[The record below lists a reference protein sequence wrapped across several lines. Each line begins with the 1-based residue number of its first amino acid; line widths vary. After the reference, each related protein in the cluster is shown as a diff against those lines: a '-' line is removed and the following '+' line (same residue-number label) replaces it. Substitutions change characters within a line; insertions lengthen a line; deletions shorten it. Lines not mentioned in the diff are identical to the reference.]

1 MQHFYYQ
8 VMNSISSNLF
18 IFLFILGMGCIVTT
32 VFFIIKYFVPEVQ
45 TPQNRK
51 FLSMIINITTAIYAF
66 LLGLSIITL
75 WQDFEHA
82 QMIVNTEAGHLALML
97 SDSQALPP
105 IKQSI
110 VNAISKY
117 IYEIIPYEWET
128 MKWGQLKIISKDSLS
143 DFFTILQSYTPEN
156 EMQKTFYNDLVG
168 HLNSA
173 IENRRH
179 RLDHL
184 NSGLI
189 LPLRIVLICGVLLL
203 CFFFSLYKS
212 KDTYT
217 QLLTVVTISTLLSF
231 TVAIGL
237 LLDYP
242 FAGDMH
248 VSPKA
253 FYEGSL
259 SLLPKAS

>member
-1 MQHFYYQ
+1 MLHLYYKI
-8 VMNSISSNLF
+8 MNSISSDLF
-18 IFLFILGMGCIVTT
+18 IFLFIIGAACIVTT
-32 VFFIIKYFVPEVQ
+32 IFFIIKYFVPEVQ

-75 WQDFEHA
+75 WQDFERA
-82 QMIVNTEAGHLALML
+82 QMIVNTEAGQLALML
-97 SDSQALPP
+97 SDSQAFSPP
-105 IKQSI
+105 VQHSI
-110 VNAISKY
+110 VNGISKY
-117 IYEIIPYEWET
+117 IYEVIPHEWET
-128 MKWGQLKIISKDSLS
+128 MRWGQLEALSKDSLS
-143 DFFTILQSYTPEN
+143 DFFTILQTYTPEN
-156 EMQKTFYNDLVG
+156 EMQKIFYTDFVG

-212 KDTYT
+212 RDAYT

-231 TVAIGL
+231 TVSIGL

-242 FAGDMH
+242 FAGDMS

-259 SLLPKAS
+259 SLLPKT